1 MVKISNS
8 SSKHVAA
15 KRTITINDALVREL
29 KFVDETGDVTEQVL
43 SEIPSGIGT
52 INVKIT
58 IELPDEDEENDCE

>member
-43 SEIPSGIGT
+43 SEIPSGINT

-58 IELPDEDEENDCE
+58 IELPDEDTEDDCE

>member
-29 KFVDETGDVTEQVL
+29 KFVDETGDVTEQVI

>member
-43 SEIPSGIGT
+43 SEIPSGIDT

-58 IELPDEDEENDCE
+58 IELPDEDTEDDCE

>member
-15 KRTITINDALVREL
+15 KRTIAINDALVREL

-43 SEIPSGIGT
+43 SEIPSGINT

-58 IELPDEDEENDCE
+58 IELPDEDTEDDCE

>member
-43 SEIPSGIGT
+43 SEIPSGIST

>member
-43 SEIPSGIGT
+43 SEIPSGIDT

-58 IELPDEDEENDCE
+58 IELQDEDTEYDCE

>member
-29 KFVDETGDVTEQVL
+29 KFVDETGDVIEQVL
-43 SEIPSGIGT
+43 SEIPSGIST

-58 IELPDEDEENDCE
+58 IELPDEDTEEDCE

>member
-43 SEIPSGIGT
+43 SEIPSGIST

-58 IELPDEDEENDCE
+58 IELPDEDTEEDCE

>member
-8 SSKHVAA
+8 SSKHVSA

-43 SEIPSGIGT
+43 SEIPSGINT

-58 IELPDEDEENDCE
+58 IELPDEDEEDDCE